1 MGYSRSSIDL
11 IRDFVAGLQF
21 PVVIDTVASQGAG
34 VYLLTCDN
42 LYHAQATF
50 KITIGGKV
58 YTIVSIEDEFTMTVK
73 GATAPAAGA
82 TFNMYPPFFF
92 HGTPLAVGEAI
103 SQEARERNNTP
114 MIWMLQ
120 NYTEHEFKD
129 PQSAIEKEITCRLY
143 FLTQGGDGQ
152 YGSPRSHDECVKPM
166 LRLKDYFIAVAQQ
179 TAGLFQMVDFENDV
193 ETFNKFGVYIA
204 DRGMDKNWFS
214 KNLSGVLLEATWK
227 LFRNGNC
234 QVIGKPVS
242 PPCDPVRVTNSNDS
256 FDESYPAGSLVE
268 LDDQQFTD
276 SNRQTSLLPAMT
288 SPIVALPKYEAETQI
303 FIDAALLTDETQTEA
318 LNVFVRRLKG
328 ANKYST
334 NIYPLFKA
342 IWPLIGGTAL
352 KHSYNLIDPTK
363 FQLAFF
369 GSATH
374 NASGI
379 TGDGI
384 TFYAD
389 TGWNGVTEG
398 ADKLN
403 LCFGSYAALGGVGSD
418 MGVKDAVTANF
429 IQLLRRSGSTTFTGR
444 LASSNLALGVPQ
456 GNAMAMV
463 QRIGNTLEYV
473 QGKDIKQ
480 SGTPST
486 LGNLP
491 NLSLFLFTFN
501 NNGVPSTKGTGPF
514 MLFFIAEHLGANE
527 REIFND
533 AVKELQIALGRLIE
547 SDIKDT
553 DNAAL
558 GTAVWGDDATLV
570 LPRELVFY
578 FDAAATDDMTITI
591 GANQKGT
598 YTANSFTNVDS
609 VTYEKNAVAVSLPF
623 SLAAGDTLKVI
634 ITRTTPGQNS
644 QVNITGSY

>member
-21 PVVIDTVASQGAG
+21 PVVIDTVVDQGGG

-58 YTIVSIEDEFTMTVK
+58 YTIVSVEDEFTMTVK

-242 PPCDPVRVTNSNDS
+242 EPCDPVRVMNSNNT
-256 FDESYPAGSLVE
+256 FDETYPAGSLVT
-268 LDDQQFTD
+268 LDDVEHID
-276 SNRQTSLLPAMT
+276 SDGTPESKPAMT
-288 SPIVALPKYEAETQI
+288 PMVCTPCPVITIYLDPNVDTFLANSLITDLQI
-303 FIDAALLTDETQTEA
+303 QSA
-318 LNVFVRRLKG
+318 LNSLITAAKACKAYDKLLWYYPEVGGNAFAHSFNFVDPLQKQLTFKG
-328 ANKYST
+328 G
-334 NIYPLFKA
+334 
-342 IWPLIGGTAL
+342 W
-352 KHSYNLIDPTK
+352 
-363 FQLAFF
+363 
-369 GSATH
+369 TH
-374 NASGI
+374 NALGV
-379 TGDGI
+379 TGDGV
-384 TFYAD
+384 TSYAD
-389 TGWNGVTEG
+389 TGI
-398 ADKLN
+398 N
-403 LCFGSYAALGGVGSD
+403 LAVDLTGEEDYFAIGSYATLANTAYD
-418 MGVKDAVTANF
+418 MGAKDASANNFVGLLRKAGGFAMTGRIASSALALSVPGTAGLARVERDTTTDNYLRYIQNDVIAQTGSTPANF
-429 IQLLRRSGSTTFTGR
+429 TVGAFPSRNIY
-444 LASSNLALGVPQ
+444 LG
-456 GNAMAMV
+456 
-463 QRIGNTLEYV
+463 
-473 QGKDIKQ
+473 
-480 SGTPST
+480 
-486 LGNLP
+486 
-491 NLSLFLFTFN
+491 TFN
-501 NNGVPSTKGTGPF
+501 NNGTPSTKSTARFSGHWFARPF
-514 MLFFIAEHLGANE
+514 TADESYGWNVALQFF
-527 REIFND
+527 
-533 AVKELQIALGRLIE
+533 QQSLGR
-547 SDIKDT
+547 
-553 DNAAL
+553 AL
-558 GTAVWGDDATLV
+558 
-570 LPRELVFY
+570 
-578 FDAAATDDMTITI
+578 
-591 GANQKGT
+591 
-598 YTANSFTNVDS
+598 
-609 VTYEKNAVAVSLPF
+609 
-623 SLAAGDTLKVI
+623 
-634 ITRTTPGQNS
+634 
-644 QVNITGSY
+644 